1 MMMMPGDAVLEEDET
16 ASQEPVADIEEDDLN
31 G

>member
-1 MMMMPGDAVLEEDET
+1 MTMPGDAVLDEDET